1 MKLLIVDD
9 ERKVRRAVRL
19 LMDWESF
26 GFHSIQEAS
35 NGDEAIELIGK
46 DKPDLVITDMMM
58 PMKDGIGLMTWIAE
72 HHPGIRVI
80 VISGYSNMQLV
91 RETMKY
97 GGMDYILK
105 PIVASQMED
114 TICRAVKSIQEDR
127 AMAQEAN
134 QRNLRFSAFSSIYRT
149 NLLSSILDSQPSPS
163 LVREIKQELGCS
175 EPAAECRL
183 FLLDTR
189 TFNET
194 IRIKYAANPSL
205 LPFTVMNICAEVL
218 PDGLGYVFQSV
229 QEPSSIYMIVFGA
242 SGKVEEEITGSIRN
256 GMELVLGASCLVA
269 CSIRGPFPSGIHLLK
284 LQLKSLLR
292 ERNLLTPPPALIRA
306 EEAQEAALGGLGH
319 RPLYFFAFEAGMRTA
334 VDSEN
339 EGQIRQVFRQWVE
352 HLNTSGYLSYR
363 MLEEWILEF
372 KLLLKRWLLEK
383 YMEIPDSILVLRVSL
398 PPDNNSEFALAE
410 WAEQWVND
418 LLRIIRSAKQQN
430 MEHRGVA
437 HQIAAYLQSNCEE
450 NLSLQTLSSKFFLS
464 KGYISRLFKL
474 EYGETIPDYL
484 TKMRMEKAKIMLHNP
499 DLRISEIA
507 EKVGFEDEK
516 YFYKV
521 FKKHAGLSPNQFRQQ
536 KTSIPTGK

>member
-1 MKLLIVDD
+1 MKLLIADD

-19 LMDWESF
+19 LMDWETF

-35 NGDEAIELIGK
+35 NGDEAIALIRK

-58 PMKDGIGLMTWIAE
+58 PMKDGIGLMTWITE

-91 RETMKY
+91 RETMKF

-114 TICRAVKSIQEDR
+114 TIRRAVKSIQEDR
-127 AMAQEAN
+127 AMELEAN

-149 NLLSSILDSQPSPS
+149 NLLSSILDSEPSPS
-163 LVREIKQELGCS
+163 LVRDIKQEFGWS
-175 EPAAECRL
+175 EPETACTL
-183 FLLDTR
+183 ILLDTAAIHETVR
-189 TFNET
+189 T
-194 IRIKYAANPSL
+194 KYAANPGL
-205 LPFTVMNICAEVL
+205 LPYTIMNICAEIV
-218 PDGLGYVFQSV
+218 PDGLGFVFQSV
-229 QEPSSIYMIVFGA
+229 QEPTSVYIIVSGA
-242 SGKVEEEITGSIRN
+242 SDSAEEEILDSIRS
-256 GMELVLGASCLVA
+256 GMELVLGTCCLIA
-269 CSIRGPFPSGIHLLK
+269 CSGRGLFPSGIHLLK
-284 LQLKSLLR
+284 QQVKNLLR
-292 ERNLLTPPPALIRA
+292 ERNLLASPPAFIRMEGNPDA
-306 EEAQEAALGGLGH
+306 VSGNNGH
-319 RPLYFFAFEAGMRTA
+319 KPPNFYAFEAAMRAA

-339 EGQIRQVFRQWVE
+339 EGQIRQVFQQWVA
-352 HLNTSGYLSYR
+352 HLKTSGYLSYR

-383 YMEIPDSILVLRVSL
+383 YMEIPDSVLTLRMPPPHEHSGEFSL
-398 PPDNNSEFALAE
+398 MEWSE
-410 WAEQWVND
+410 QCCSD
-418 LLRIIRSAKQQN
+418 LIRMMRSAKKQN
-430 MEHRGVA
+430 MEYRSIA

-450 NLSLQTLSSKFFLS
+450 NISLQSLSSKFFLS

-499 DLRISEIA
+499 DLRIAEIA
-507 EKVGFEDEK
+507 GKVGFEDEK

-521 FKKHAGLSPNQFRQQ
+521 FKKHVGLSPNQFRNQ
-536 KTSIPTGK
+536 